1 MNIRNSVR
9 RCLSSVLIGLAAIPI
24 VAFATNDN
32 GTLTV
37 GKQAT
42 FLPPPINVWACISG
56 YEPSGPPL
64 GSYSPTGLTGG
75 EIVASLTDLDTGTS
89 SACNNIAK
97 NSFLNVSGFSV
108 DPGQAWITSVTCN
121 GIAKTG
127 ISASSYSYSS
137 GTAIWTW
144 NDSDFG
150 LISKSSGANVSC
162 TISHN

>member
-1 MNIRNSVR
+1 MDIRKSSR
-9 RCLSSVLIGLAAIPI
+9 GCLSSVLIGLAAIPI
-24 VAFATNDN
+24 IAFATNDN

-37 GKQAT
+37 GKQSSH
-42 FLPPPINVWACISG
+42 LPPPVNIWACTSG
-56 YEPSGPPL
+56 YEPTVPL

-75 EIVASLTDLDTGTS
+75 ETVSLLTDLDTGTT
-89 SACNNIAK
+89 SACSNLAK
-97 NSFLNVSGFSV
+97 SSFLHVSGFSI

-121 GIAKTG
+121 GIEKTG

-144 NDSDFG
+144 NGSDFG
-150 LISKSSGANVSC
+150 LISKSSGTNVSC